1 MSLGHVHVSRED
13 GGFKVE
19 DGSST
24 ILIIGGGIAG
34 IQAALD
40 AANAGAKV
48 ILVERSP
55 AIGGVMAFL
64 DKTFPTLDCSI
75 CIEAP
80 KIGDV
85 IRHPN
90 IEVIT
95 LAEVVDV
102 KGEPGDFEVTILQ
115 KPRYVTPDCTK
126 CGKCEEACPVAVF
139 NPLDGTSVRK
149 AIYLP
154 YPQAEP
160 GWYVIDIEHCLNKPP
175 GYIPCDRCMIVCDRK
190 AIDFTMTPRIIKRR
204 VASIIVATGFKLAD
218 ARKFKEYGYGTY
230 PDVLLSYE
238 LDRLMNASGPT
249 NGEIL
254 RPSDGKHVDKLLIV
268 SCAGSRDRRYYEYC
282 SRFCCMYN
290 LKHAILAK
298 SHGVKHVKMLFMDV
312 RAFGKGFESFYKRA
326 LDEGIEIVRGKL
338 ARVEQENGRLIAVY
352 EDTLSGKVVREDFD
366 MIVIAPPAE
375 PPEGLDR
382 LARVLGVE
390 VDRYGFLKPRTPW
403 SPVETTRPGIYMCGA
418 VAGPKDISDSVQ
430 EAGAAVA
437 MALQHVR
444 KLKPYEEEFE
454 ETITELEPPRIG
466 FFVCHCGTNIAGVID
481 VISVREFAKTIPG
494 VVHSE
499 NLMFACSAA
508 SVDYIAQVIR
518 EKKLNRLVVAACS
531 PATHLRVFMTA
542 AKKAGL
548 NPYLVEMANIR
559 NLDSWVHA
567 AHPKEATEKA
577 KDFVRAAIARA
588 RRLRPGK
595 PLRLPVVKRVLV
607 VGGGIAGMKAAS
619 AVARAGIEAV
629 LVEKS
634 DSLGG
639 ILRELHTLAPEGY
652 DARKVVEEAIEELKA
667 AGVKVYLNT
676 TVKRAE
682 GFAGNF
688 RVELSNGEVLDVGA
702 IIIATG
708 AKVHIPDY
716 LGYGKVSNMYTLLD
730 VERMRYEIPGENI
743 VFIACVGSR
752 NGKRGCS
759 RYCCTTMIHQALKLR
774 RMGKNVVVVY
784 KDIRTYTPEAEALYR
799 EAARE
804 GVIFLK
810 VNSLKPIEESVRF
823 ENGSVIVL
831 EELLGAEVEV
841 PADSIVLATALDPN
855 PEVDE
860 LLLQL
865 KVPKDSE
872 GFLLEAHPKLG
883 PVESPVGGIF
893 IAGTAQGPKDV
904 KEAIAQGLATAAK
917 AVALLAKG
925 YIEKEPLIARIDEE
939 KCIKCGMC
947 ARVCTYGAIRG
958 EVRKKF
964 EVIPALCEGCGNCVA
979 ECPTGAITLPGYGE
993 EEILS
998 QIEEMLAEEP
1008 ERKPIAFTCFW
1019 CSYAAA
1025 DNAGIFKVQYPPTA
1039 RIIRL
1044 PCSSRV
1050 SWRMVKKAFELGAPA
1065 VAITGCRLQDCHYQY
1080 ANKHTVRRYEH
1091 WKKRLQSLGVRPE
1104 RFVLRLFGA
1113 PDVPEFV
1120 ETMKYLDK
1128 IAREVSKDEIE
1139 ATKAKLREV
1148 K

>member
-1 MSLGHVHVSRED
+1 MSGGLHGGDGSPRVGD
-13 GGFKVE
+13 GGN
-19 DGSST
+19 T
-24 ILIIGGGIAG
+24 ILVIGGGIAG

-40 AANAGAKV
+40 AANAGARV

-90 IEVIT
+90 IEVVT
-95 LAEVVDV
+95 LAEVIDV

-126 CGKCEEACPVAVF
+126 CGKCEQVCPVAVF

-175 GYIPCDRCMIVCDRK
+175 GYMPCDRCSIVCDRR
-190 AIDFTMTPRIIKRR
+190 AIDFTMTPKVVKRR

-218 ARKFKEYGYGTY
+218 ARKFREYGYGVY

-249 NGEIL
+249 NGEVL
-254 RPSDGKHVDKLLIV
+254 RPSDGRHVDKLLIV

-290 LKHAILAK
+290 LKHALLAK

-326 LDEGIEIVRGKL
+326 VDEGIEIVRGKL
-338 ARVEQENGRLIAVY
+338 ARVEEENGRLIAVY
-352 EDTLSGKVVREDFD
+352 EDTITGKVVREDFD
-366 MIVIAPPAE
+366 MIVIAPPVE
-375 PPEGLDR
+375 PPEGLDK
-382 LARVLGVE
+382 LAKVLGVE
-390 VDRYGFLKPRTPW
+390 VGKYGFLKPRTPW

-418 VAGPKDISDSVQ
+418 VAEPKDISDSVQ

-444 KLKPYEEEFE
+444 ELKPYEEEWE
-454 ETITELEPPRIG
+454 ESIRELEPPRIG
-466 FFVCHCGTNIAGVID
+466 FFVCHCGTNIAGVVD
-481 VISVREFAKTIPG
+481 VFDVRDYAKTLPG

-499 NLMFACSAA
+499 NLLFACSAA
-508 SVDYIAQVIR
+508 SVDYIAQVVR
-518 EKKLNRLVVAACS
+518 EKKLNRIVVAACS

-548 NPYLVEMANIR
+548 NSYLVEMANIR
-559 NLDSWVHA
+559 NLDSWVHV
-567 AHPKEATEKA
+567 AHPREATEKA
-577 KDFVRAAIARA
+577 RDFVRAAIARA
-588 RRLRPGK
+588 RRLKPGRPI
-595 PLRLPVVKRVLV
+595 RLPVVKRVLV
-607 VGGGIAGMKAAS
+607 VGGGIAGMKAAA
-619 AVARAGIEAV
+619 AVARAGIEVV

-639 ILRELHTLAPEGY
+639 MLRELYKLSPEGY
-652 DARKVVEEAIEELKA
+652 EARRVVEEAIAEVKS

-708 AKVHIPDY
+708 ARIHNPDY
-716 LGYGKVSNMYTLLD
+716 LGYGKANNVYTLLD
-730 VERMRYEIPGENI
+730 VEKMMYDVPGENI

-752 NGKRGCS
+752 NGRRGCS
-759 RYCCTTMIHQALKLR
+759 RYCCTTMIHQALELR
-774 RMGKNVVVVY
+774 RRGKNVVVVY
-784 KDIRTYTPEAEALYR
+784 KDIRTYTPEAEALYK

-810 VNSLKPIEESVRF
+810 VNSLKPVEESVRF
-823 ENGSVIVL
+823 ENGSVVVF
-831 EELLGAEVEV
+831 EELLGEEVEV

-855 PEVDE
+855 PDVDE

-865 KVPKDSE
+865 KVPKDAE

-904 KEAIAQGLATAAK
+904 KESIAQGLATAAK
-917 AVALLAKG
+917 AIALLAKG
-925 YIEKEPLIARIDEE
+925 YIEKEPLISRIDED
-939 KCIKCGMC
+939 KCIKCGAC
-947 ARVCTYGAIRG
+947 ARVCTFGAIRG
-958 EVRKKF
+958 EVKK
-964 EVIPALCEGCGNCVA
+964 
-979 ECPTGAITLPGYGE
+979 
-993 EEILS
+993 
-998 QIEEMLAEEP
+998 
-1008 ERKPIAFTCFW
+1008 
-1019 CSYAAA
+1019 
-1025 DNAGIFKVQYPPTA
+1025 
-1039 RIIRL
+1039 
-1044 PCSSRV
+1044 
-1050 SWRMVKKAFELGAPA
+1050 
-1065 VAITGCRLQDCHYQY
+1065 
-1080 ANKHTVRRYEH
+1080 
-1091 WKKRLQSLGVRPE
+1091 
-1104 RFVLRLFGA
+1104 
-1113 PDVPEFV
+1113 
-1120 ETMKYLDK
+1120 
-1128 IAREVSKDEIE
+1128 
-1139 ATKAKLREV
+1139 
-1148 K
+1148 

>member
-1 MSLGHVHVSRED
+1 MSSPHVH
-13 GGFKVE
+13 GGNGGLVGE
-19 DGSST
+19 GSNT

-48 ILVERSP
+48 ILVEKGP
-55 AIGGVMAFL
+55 AIGGVMAYL

-95 LAEVVDV
+95 MAEVIDV

-126 CGKCEEACPVAVF
+126 CGKCEEVCPVAVF
-139 NPLDGTSVRK
+139 NPVDGTSVRK

-160 GWYVIDIEHCLNKPP
+160 GWYVVDIEHCLNKPP
-175 GYIPCDRCMIVCDRK
+175 GYMPCDRCITVCDRK
-190 AIDFTMTPRIIKRR
+190 AIDFTMTPKIIKRK

-218 ARKFKEYGYGTY
+218 PRKFREYGYGVY
-230 PDVLLSYE
+230 PDVLTSFE

-249 NGEIL
+249 GGEVL
-254 RPSDGKHVDKLLIV
+254 RPSDGKHVEKLLIV
-268 SCAGSRDRRYYEYC
+268 ACAGSRDRRYYEYC

-298 SHGVKHVKMLFMDV
+298 SHGVKEITMLFMDV
-312 RAFGKGFESFYKRA
+312 RAFGKGFESFYRRA
-326 LDEGIEIVRGKL
+326 LEEGIEIVRGKL
-338 ARVEQENGRLIAVY
+338 ARVEQENGKLIAVY
-352 EDTLSGKVVREDFD
+352 EDTVKGELVRREFD

-375 PPEGLDR
+375 PPEGLDK
-382 LARVLGVE
+382 LAKVLGVKLN
-390 VDRYGFLKPRTPW
+390 RYGFLEPRVPW
-403 SPVETTRPGIYMCGA
+403 SPVETTRPGVYMCGA
-418 VAGPKDISDSVQ
+418 VAEPKDISDSVQ
-430 EAGAAVA
+430 EASAAVA

-444 KLKPYEEEFE
+444 ELKAVEEEFQ
-454 ETITELEPPRIG
+454 ETITEVEPPRIG
-466 FFVCHCGTNIAGVID
+466 FFVCHCGTNIAGVVD
-481 VISVREFAKTIPG
+481 VVDVREFAKRIPD

-499 NLMFACSAA
+499 NLLFACSAA

-567 AHPKEATEKA
+567 AHPREATEKA

-588 RRLRPGK
+588 RKLKPGR

-607 VGGGIAGMKAAS
+607 IGGGVAGMKAAA
-619 AVARAGIEAV
+619 AVARAGIETV

-639 ILRELHTLAPEGY
+639 MLRELYKLAPEGY
-652 DARKVVEEAIEELKA
+652 EARRVVEEAIAEVKS

-676 TVKRAE
+676 TVKRVE
-682 GFAGNF
+682 GFTGNF

-702 IIIATG
+702 IILATG
-708 AKVHIPDY
+708 AKLHIPTE
-716 LGYGKVSNMYTLLD
+716 LGYGTSNNVYTLLD
-730 VERMRYEIPGENI
+730 VEKMRYEVPGKNV
-743 VFIACVGSR
+743 VFVACVGSR
-752 NGKRGCS
+752 NGRRGCS
-759 RYCCTTMIHQALKLR
+759 RYCCTTMIHQALELKR
-774 RMGKNVVVVY
+774 RGKNVVVIY

-804 GVIFLK
+804 GVVFLK
-810 VNSLKPIEESVRF
+810 VNSIKPIEESVRF
-823 ENGSVIVL
+823 ENGSVVVFD
-831 EELLGAEVEV
+831 ELLEAEVEV

-860 LLLQL
+860 ILVQL
-865 KVPKDSE
+865 KVPKDAE

-883 PVESPVGGIF
+883 PVESPVGGVF

-904 KEAIAQGLATAAK
+904 REAIAQGLATAAK

-925 YIEKEPLIARIDEE
+925 YIEKEPLIAVIDQE
-939 KCIKCGMC
+939 KCIKCGAC
-947 ARVCTYGAIRG
+947 ARVCTYGAIKG
-958 EVRKKF
+958 EVKKKF

-979 ECPTGAITLPGYGE
+979 ECPVGAITIPGYGE
-993 EEILS
+993 EEIIR

-1025 DNAGIFKVQYPPTA
+1025 DNAGIFKVQYPTSP

-1050 SWRMVKKAFELGAPA
+1050 SWRLVKKAFELGAPA
-1065 VAITGCRLQDCHYQY
+1065 VAVTGCRLQDCHYQY
-1080 ANKHTVRRYEH
+1080 ANKHTVRRFEH
-1091 WKKRLQSLGVRPE
+1091 WKRRLVNLGVRPE
-1104 RFVLRLFGA
+1104 RFILRLFGA

-1120 ETMKYLDK
+1120 ETMKYLDR
-1128 IAREVSKDEIE
+1128 IAKEVTREEIE

>member
-1 MSLGHVHVSRED
+1 MSVHPHNGD
-13 GGFKVE
+13 GGV
-19 DGSST
+19 GGRANSV
-24 ILIIGGGIAG
+24 LIIGGGIAG

-40 AANAGAKV
+40 AANAGAHV
-48 ILVERSP
+48 ILVEKGP
-55 AIGGVMAFL
+55 AIGGVMAYL

-95 LAEVVDV
+95 MAEVIEV
-102 KGEPGDFEVTILQ
+102 KGEPGNFEVTILQ
-115 KPRYVTPDCTK
+115 RPRYVTPDCTK
-126 CGKCEEACPVAVF
+126 CGKCEEVCPVAVF
-139 NPLDGTSVRK
+139 NPVDGTSVRK

-175 GYIPCDRCMIVCDRK
+175 GYIPCDRCMTVCDRK
-190 AIDFTMTPRIIKRR
+190 AIDFTMTPKIIKKR

-218 ARKFKEYGYGTY
+218 ARKFKEYGYGVY
-230 PDVLLSYE
+230 PDVLTSFE

-254 RPSDGKHVDKLLIV
+254 RPSDGRHVEKLLIV
-268 SCAGSRDRRYYEYC
+268 ACAGSRDRRYYEYC

-298 SHGVKHVKMLFMDV
+298 SHGVKEVTVLFMDV
-312 RAFGKGFESFYKRA
+312 RAFGKGFESFYRRA
-326 LDEGIEIVRGKL
+326 LEEGIEIVRGKL
-338 ARVEQENGRLIAVY
+338 ARVEQENGRLVAVY
-352 EDTLSGKVVREDFD
+352 EDTLKGEVVRREFD

-375 PPEGLDR
+375 PPEGLGR

-390 VDRYGFLKPRTPW
+390 LDRYGFLKPRAPW
-403 SPVETTRPGIYMCGA
+403 SPVETTRPGVYMCGA
-418 VAGPKDISDSVQ
+418 TAGPKDISDSVQ

-437 MALQHVR
+437 MALHHVGELR
-444 KLKPYEEEFE
+444 AVEEEFV
-454 ETITELEPPRIG
+454 ETIKELEPPRIG
-466 FFVCHCGTNIAGVID
+466 FFVCHCGTNIAGVVD
-481 VISVREFAKTIPG
+481 VVEVREFARRLPG

-499 NLMFACSAA
+499 NLLFACSAA

-542 AKKAGL
+542 AGKAGL

-567 AHPKEATEKA
+567 AHPREATEKA

-588 RRLRPGK
+588 ARLKPGK

-607 VGGGIAGMKAAS
+607 IGGGITGMKAAT
-619 AVARAGIEAV
+619 AVARCGIETV

-639 ILRELHTLAPEGY
+639 VLRELYKLAPEGY
-652 DARKVVEEAIEELKA
+652 EARRVVEEAIEEVKR

-676 TVKRAE
+676 TVRRAE

-688 RVELSNGEVLDVGA
+688 RVELSNGETLEVGA

-708 AKVHIPDY
+708 ARLHTPDY
-716 LGYGKVSNMYTLLD
+716 MGYGRNGNMYTLLD
-730 VERMRYEIPGENI
+730 VEKMRYEVPGDNV

-752 NGKRGCS
+752 NARRGCS
-759 RYCCTTMIHQALKLR
+759 RYCCTTMIHQALELKR
-774 RMGKNVVVVY
+774 RGKNVVVVY
-784 KDIRTYTPEAEALYR
+784 KDIRTYTPEAEALYK

-804 GVIFLK
+804 GVVFLK

-823 ENGSVIVL
+823 ENGSVIVYD
-831 EELLGAEVEV
+831 ELLGEEVEV

-855 PEVDE
+855 PEVEE
-860 LLLQL
+860 LLVQL
-865 KVPKDSE
+865 KVPKDAE

-883 PVESPVGGIF
+883 PVESPVGGIY

-904 KEAIAQGLATAAK
+904 REAIAQGLAAAAK

-925 YIEKEPLIARIDEE
+925 YIEKEPLVAVIDQD
-939 KCIKCGMC
+939 KCIKCGLC
-947 ARVCTYGAIRG
+947 ARVCTYGAIKG
-958 EVRKKF
+958 EVKKKF

-979 ECPTGAITLPGYGE
+979 ECPVGAITIPGYGE
-993 EEILS
+993 EEILK

-1008 ERKPIAFTCFW
+1008 EKKPIAFTCFW

-1025 DNAGIFKVQYPPTA
+1025 DNAGIFKVQYPTSP

-1050 SWRMVKKAFELGAPA
+1050 SWRLVKKAFEMGAPA
-1065 VAITGCRLQDCHYQY
+1065 VAVTGCRLQDCHYQY
-1080 ANKHTVRRYEH
+1080 ANKHTVRRFEH
-1091 WKKRLQSLGVRPE
+1091 WKKRLESLGVRPE
-1104 RFVLRLFGA
+1104 RFILRLFGA
-1113 PDVPEFV
+1113 PDVPDFV
-1120 ETMKYLDK
+1120 ETMKYLDR
-1128 IAREVSKDEIE
+1128 IAKEVSKEEIE
-1139 ATKAKLREV
+1139 ATKAKLKEV